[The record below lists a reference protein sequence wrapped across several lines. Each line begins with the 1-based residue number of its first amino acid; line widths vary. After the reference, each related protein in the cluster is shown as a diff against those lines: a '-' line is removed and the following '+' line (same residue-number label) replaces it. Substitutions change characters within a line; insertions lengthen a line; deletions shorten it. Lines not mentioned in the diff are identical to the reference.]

1 MALRPQAQGDRK
13 CRRVTGAAG
22 LRPGG
27 QQDPHPACCR
37 LNGWVTLEACLVA
50 SKDAVC
56 LLCGQAQPEP
66 VPRSTEHLGPQP
78 PRARTP
84 PARQHHQACRPQPLS
99 RTCCSCRAA
108 CGPAPRFP
116 APHLRLGQLLSRP
129 PSGDVSPAALP
140 SINLTPVTLSGH
152 LSKTQMF
159 ITLLSSKNE

>member
-37 LNGWVTLEACLVA
+37 LNGRVTLEACLVA

-78 PRARTP
+78 PPSEDTPSPAAPPSPSP
-84 PARQHHQACRPQPLS
+84 PASVQDLLLLQS
-99 RTCCSCRAA
+99 RLRA
-108 CGPAPRFP
+108 GPPVPSA
-116 APHLRLGQLLSRP
+116 AP
-129 PSGDVSPAALP
+129 PSGA
-140 SINLTPVTLSGH
+140 TPVQASFRGCQPCRPALHKSHTCNSVW
-152 LSKTQMF
+152 TPV
-159 ITLLSSKNE
+159 KNPNVHHTAQQ